1 MIHEETGLAMTDVP
15 TEGKLR
21 AIWNRDTMHA
31 TNRRKAE
38 PSAISERLRHEER
51 LAILAT
57 AYVVQTG

>member
-1 MIHEETGLAMTDVP
+1 MTDVP